1 MKRFLPLLRSL
12 AALLGAALLFACQK
26 PDIGGPDDSGGGKP
40 GKTIPVESVKLESI
54 TVGSSFHAS
63 NDPSVLDRTW
73 HGPLKSISVSGCP
86 NLKRVEICSA
96 YLNGTLP
103 SFIQALEGKGY
114 ASYPYKYSYYVSQ
127 TPGKRLDYTTH
138 SNGYTM
144 PGEPGSPYRHPLGGY
159 YDLDE

>member
-12 AALLGAALLFACQK
+12 AVLLGVALLFACQK

-40 GKTIPVESVKLESI
+40 GKTIPVESVKMESI
-54 TVGSSFHAS
+54 TVGSSFHAF
-63 NDPSVLDRTW
+63 NDPSTVDRTW

-114 ASYPYKYSYYVSQ
+114 ASYPYKYSYY
-127 TPGKRLDYTTH
+127 
-138 SNGYTM
+138 
-144 PGEPGSPYRHPLGGY
+144 
-159 YDLDE
+159 DLDE